1 MTGRTRVQAQG
12 LLLPRPIM
20 RIRTA
25 LFCALMTVG
34 CIGSD
39 KGEEEEL
46 PLDGKDDSFAKPTDH
61 GFTFFGLQ
69 ENAVLTE
76 TERYHQWVFDTTG
89 DAKVEFKTTYTV
101 LGQRKT
107 DTVLYLYKQQPNG
120 NWGSYIAR
128 NDDYD
133 GKVYSRIVK
142 QLGAGH
148 YRIIVKGFAASTL
161 GKFSVTSS
169 CEGAGCAAPEP
180 ATTCLFGEQYHD
192 LETAEGLTLINGFK
206 LTTANLGTLGDD
218 LKAIVVKAVQ
228 QSSHTDVTT
237 PEEALARVD
246 QEEINVDF
254 YSEGDAQRVFVA
266 MEYGAGDNSYGG
278 IFNRVTGEL
287 ASSIH
292 DGDLEN
298 CNVKRETCLLSDD
311 WAALKTDPSFE
322 RTKTSVITQASQLD
336 ALGTQQAME
345 VFRHSYG
352 ADVTSVADGLGRV
365 DDNKLNVVAFTH
377 KATGKK
383 FTVLEYGAGDTSV
396 GGVFFEG
403 TTNLAGRIN
412 DLFIEDC
419 RFFQN

>member
-1 MTGRTRVQAQG
+1 
-12 LLLPRPIM
+12 M
-20 RIRTA
+20 RIRSA
-25 LFCALMTVG
+25 LFLAVMTVG

-39 KGEEEEL
+39 PKGEEDEL

-89 DAKVEFKTTYTV
+89 DAKVTFTTTYTV
-101 LGQRKT
+101 KGQRKT
-107 DTVLYLYKQQPNG
+107 DTVLYLYKEGPNG
-120 NWGSYIAR
+120 WGSYIAR

-133 GKVYSRIVK
+133 GKVYSQIVK
-142 QLGAGH
+142 NLTAGH
-148 YRIIVKGFAASTL
+148 YRIIVKGFKATTT

-180 ATTCLFGEQYHD
+180 ENTCLFGEVYHD
-192 LETAEGLTLINGFK
+192 LETAQGLSLINGFK
-206 LTTANLGTLGDD
+206 LTPANLNTLGDD

-237 PEEALARVD
+237 AEEALSRVD

-254 YSEGDAQRVFVA
+254 YSEPDAQRVFVA

-298 CNVKRETCLLSDD
+298 CAVKRETCLLSDD
-311 WAALKTDPSFE
+311 WAALRVDPTFE
-322 RTKTSVITQASQLD
+322 RTKSVLVTQASQLD
-336 ALGTQQAME
+336 SLGTQQAME

-352 ADVTSVADGLGRV
+352 ADVTSVADGLSRV
-365 DDNKLNVVAFTH
+365 DDNKLNVVSFTH

-403 TTNLAGRIN
+403 TVNLAGRIN
-412 DLFIEDC
+412 DLTIEDC
-419 RFFQN
+419 RFFQD